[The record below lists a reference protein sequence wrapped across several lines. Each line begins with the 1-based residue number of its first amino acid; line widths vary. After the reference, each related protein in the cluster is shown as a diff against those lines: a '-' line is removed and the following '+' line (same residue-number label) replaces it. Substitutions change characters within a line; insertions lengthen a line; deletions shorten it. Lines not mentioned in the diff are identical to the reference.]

1 MPVNSRLIKIIG
13 QRKTFYRQRTPESSC
28 VRKETVDID
37 ILVAPRNSDR
47 KIMQSI
53 IIKSRPLLR
62 TRKWNQ
68 LSQFSRASTKVMPVE
83 KTSDG
88 HILTMSQRFR
98 RGSK

>member
-62 TRKWNQ
+62 TRKW
-68 LSQFSRASTKVMPVE
+68 SQFSRASTKVMPVE